1 MIILILAATVMAA
14 TFIPAAMRHD
24 RLLAE
29 LEEIDFDALAD
40 DMDQRVTDDA
50 DAWRKGES

>member
-1 MIILILAATVMAA
+1 MIILILAATVIAA

-29 LEEIDFDALAD
+29 LEAIDYDALAD
-40 DMDQRVTDDA
+40 DADQRVTDDA
-50 DAWRKGES
+50 DAFRKGEW